1 MAENLELRRSEFSQ
15 RLCDM
20 TGCSQEEASKEVDIA
35 IQRLFYWG
43 AYADKY
49 GGTVQVGVG
58 INQLKLLKNTMWHE
72 IFSGVYF
79 CGLAICCVLWGLI
92 FAIRT
97 DWFFLLG
104 INFCDF
110 QKLPSIQH

>member
-1 MAENLELRRSEFSQ
+1 MTFFFSWGKRAAHNRAQIVYYMAENLELRRSEFSQ

-49 GGTVQVGVG
+49 GGTVQVGVR
-58 INQLKLLKNTMWHE
+58 INQLMLTRIPCCTKFLGSLFLRIGDLL
-72 IFSGVYF
+72 
-79 CGLAICCVLWGLI
+79 CLAG
-92 FAIRT
+92 T
-97 DWFFLLG
+97 
-104 INFCDF
+104 NFCD
-110 QKLPSIQH
+110 